1 MHVRNNSGPSI
12 DPCERASKQDG
23 TPTEK
28 LGRITLTDF
37 IDTTVLACISQGVI
51 KFYGK
56 IGECCPPYLVLPLT
70 VEPSKPRLCH
80 DERFLSLWIRDL
92 PFKLDHLQDLPR
104 YVLPGHFQ
112 TTIDDKGGYQ
122 HLEVHLH
129 LIFRMESSAYL
140 YHNVGPVV
148 TSTTRSWGLPVSQ
161 YIDDRHVSQ
170 LFLSGPAVYQP
181 SRQLA
186 QCKQQS
192 LSLYSFSFQRDTWL
206 TLQRVLHSHPL
217 LLNSCVSSPILYCKP
232 FQSHYIIKKE
242 KFKALRDELLESSF
256 APVKSLQR
264 FAGKALSFNLAIPAC
279 KRYVCSAVAKNSKI
293 SVPIQGPLRQ
303 EPREWTF

>member
-1 MHVRNNSGPSI
+1 MHARNNSGPSI

-56 IGECCPPYLVLPLT
+56 IGECCSPYLVLSLT

-122 HLEVHLH
+122 HLEVHLDSQEFFYFFLQWLICFFLH

-186 QCKQQS
+186 QAAVFIS
-192 LSLYSFSFQRDTWL
+192 LF
-206 TLQRVLHSHPL
+206 L
-217 LLNSCVSSPILYCKP
+217 LIS
-232 FQSHYIIKKE
+232 
-242 KFKALRDELLESSF
+242 
-256 APVKSLQR
+256 
-264 FAGKALSFNLAIPAC
+264 AGYFVNLAKSSSQPSTFV
-279 KRYVCSAVAKNSKI
+279 KFLRFI
-293 SVPIQGPLRQ
+293 SDSVLQAFLVPLHN
-303 EPREWTF
+303 